1 MGGTNFMR
9 FKLLYFV
16 LFAGLGVLM
25 PYIPVFFEL
34 LSLSKSQIGIL
45 SMLPNLCSFLLAP
58 IFAMLADKFDANC
71 EVIIFGLVTSVA
83 STVAIYFTRSFFA
96 LSWVVF
102 AASAF
107 RAPVTPQVDA
117 LVISALPDKTKY
129 GDMRLWGAISFGIF
143 SFLGGSL
150 LDPTAGT
157 ESFKYIFFLHAL
169 TFLLAGY
176 IILSITYDLIRQSNS
191 HHPANHRDK
200 SDHRPLLTAVADV
213 FTQHPSVLIFSVIV
227 FLSGFGSGVID
238 AFLFLR
244 LKQLGGSGLVMG
256 LSRFITCAAEVPMFQ
271 VAGPLHKKYGTW
283 IILAVTQLA
292 FVLRFTYYAFLTN
305 PWAVLPCEVL
315 HGLTFATM
323 WSVACTYANLISP
336 PECHS
341 TMQALLEGLH
351 WGFGSGMGALVGGF
365 VYDNWGAVWLFEA
378 SAILS
383 VFSLALSIVAYFFA
397 APDSELQGGYSSVEV
412 SEGLEG
418 TVATQDEEEGVALQ
432 VVDLSTSGTGST
444 STSSKSS
451 SSSNVQDK
459 AVDVTV
465 SKSAASNEQR

>member
-1 MGGTNFMR
+1 MTMETNFMR

-16 LFAGLGVLM
+16 LFSGLGILM

-34 LSLSKSQIGIL
+34 LSLSKSRIGIL

-83 STVAIYFTRSFFA
+83 STVTIYFTRSFFA
-96 LSWVVF
+96 LFWVVF

-117 LVISALPDKTKY
+117 LVIAALPDKTKY

-150 LDPTAGT
+150 FDPNAGT
-157 ESFKYIFFLHAL
+157 DSFKYIFFLHAL

-176 IILSITYDLIRQSNS
+176 IVLSITYDLIRQTNIP
-191 HHPANHRDK
+191 HHHEHRHDK
-200 SDHRPLLTAVADV
+200 TAHRPLLRALADV
-213 FTQHPSVLIFSVIV
+213 FIQHPSVFVFSFIV

-271 VAGPLHKKYGTW
+271 IAGPLHKRYGTW

-378 SAILS
+378 SAVLS

-397 APDSELQGGYSSVEV
+397 APDSELQGGYSSVEI
-412 SEGLEG
+412 SEGQEG
-418 TVATQDEEEGVALQ
+418 TVTTTQDDEEEGGVLQ
-432 VVDLSTSGTGST
+432 VIELGSN
-444 STSSKSS
+444 S
-451 SSSNVQDK
+451 
-459 AVDVTV
+459 DVAEKVVELTTQ
-465 SKSAASNEQR
+465 KPKASNEQK

>member
-1 MGGTNFMR
+1 MGGTSNIRYKF
-9 FKLLYFV
+9 LYFV

-34 LSLSKSQIGIL
+34 LSLTKSQIGIL

-58 IFAMLADKFDANC
+58 LFAMLADKFDSNC
-71 EVIIFGLVTSVA
+71 EVIVFGLITSVA
-83 STVAIYFTRSFFA
+83 STVAIYFTRSFIA
-96 LSWVVF
+96 LFWVVF
-102 AASAF
+102 AASAL

-143 SFLGGSL
+143 SFLGGGL
-150 LDPTAGT
+150 LNPDEGT
-157 ESFKYIFFLHAL
+157 ESFKYIFFLHAT

-176 IILSITYDLIRQSNS
+176 IILSITYDLMRQPNGS
-191 HHPANHRDK
+191 HHERQRDK
-200 SDHRPLLTAVADV
+200 ADHRPLLTALADV
-213 FTQHPSVLIFSVIV
+213 FQQHPSVFVFSLIV

-271 VAGPLHKKYGTW
+271 VAGPLHKRYGTW
-283 IILAVTQLA
+283 AMLAVTQLA
-292 FVLRFTYYAFLTN
+292 FVLRFTYYAFLSN

-365 VYDNWGAVWLFEA
+365 VYDNLGAVWLFEA
-378 SAILS
+378 SAVLS
-383 VFSLALSIVAYFFA
+383 LFSLALSIAAYFFA

-412 SEGLEG
+412 SEGHDG
-418 TVATQDEEEGVALQ
+418 ATVATRDDEEGLELHA
-432 VVDLSTSGTGST
+432 VVDLSSSGELTIST
-444 STSSKSS
+444 
-451 SSSNVQDK
+451 VQ
-459 AVDVTV
+459 
-465 SKSAASNEQR
+465 SPLSAKPKASNQQQ